1 MGSFA
6 EFTCLES
13 LETDLWLLI
22 GDPSKSFHSPS
33 SILPVSILNIELHI
47 KYPLDGPHYAASIQD
62 IADEPTYFDH
72 LNKITVRGVPNVRAA
87 EQSHESLFQVLE
99 KRGTRLSFIAESD
112 GADGASDA

>member
-1 MGSFA
+1 MGSLE

-33 SILPVSILNIELHI
+33 SILPTSILNIKLHI
-47 KYPLDGPHYAASIQD
+47 RYSLDGAYYEASIQD

-72 LNKITVRGVPNVRAA
+72 LDKVTVVGVPNVQAA
-87 EQSHESLFQVLE
+87 ELSHENLFQVLE
-99 KRGTRLSFIAESD
+99 KRGTRLSFIAESEH
-112 GADGASDA
+112 DGASDA